1 MISSELVLAIHEAV
15 LSSEAG
21 LKGKADTAKLE
32 SALSRIDN
40 WQQYADTQDIF
51 EIAALYAVAI
61 AKAHAFPDG
70 NKRTALI
77 TMLAYLDLQGVSI
90 PPDTGL
96 DDTMVAVAA
105 GQIDFKT
112 LARHLQKLAT
122 EY

>member
-1 MISSELVLAIHEAV
+1 MISVELVPAIHETI

-21 LKGKADTAKLE
+21 LQGVPDAAKLE
-32 SALSRIDN
+32 GALSRIDS

-70 NKRTALI
+70 NKRTALV
-77 TMLAYLDLQGVSI
+77 TMLVYLDLQGISI

-105 GQIDFKT
+105 GLMDFEA
-112 LARHLQKLAT
+112 LALHLQELAT
-122 EY
+122 A

>member
-1 MISSELVLAIHEAV
+1 MIGVELVIAIHEAV

-21 LKGKADTAKLE
+21 LQGKPDTGKLE
-32 SALSRIDN
+32 SALSRIGN

-70 NKRTALI
+70 NKRTAMI

-96 DDTMVAVAA
+96 DDIMVAVAA
-105 GQIDFKT
+105 GETDFKA
-112 LARHLQKLAT
+112 LAQHLQTLSA
-122 EY
+122 